1 MRRERRE
8 MHDKHYKRKVI
19 VQEFDSFDRDEKR
32 MREVYGAAMDLLISN
47 FLKAILQ
54 RQQRLKLE
62 AEGKKKKKAV
72 ARTLSNV
79 RSESRRHLK
88 SEASEVRQRGAINHD
103 EEENVSED
111 EEDMSEDASEEA
123 EVEAK
128 REEDDQTLTRKRR
141 DRSGDR
147 VQE

>member
-1 MRRERRE
+1 
-8 MHDKHYKRKVI
+8 
-19 VQEFDSFDRDEKR
+19 
-32 MREVYGAAMDLLISN
+32 MREVYGAAMDLPIFN

-72 ARTLSNV
+72 ARTPSNV

-111 EEDMSEDASEEA
+111 EEDVSEDASEEA
-123 EVEAK
+123 KEDAK